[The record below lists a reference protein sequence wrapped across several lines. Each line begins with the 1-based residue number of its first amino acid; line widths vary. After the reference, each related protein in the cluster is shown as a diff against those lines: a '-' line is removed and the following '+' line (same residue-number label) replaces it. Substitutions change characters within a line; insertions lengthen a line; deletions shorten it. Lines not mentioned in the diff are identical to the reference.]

1 MAFENRSSIE
11 SQLSM
16 LNMLRRVAIILFVIG
31 FLFTLV
37 GIGVEFSQLSTVD
50 DTVTSVFLVTLLFV
64 GIGFALSGI
73 FFVLV
78 IIVRTLKIAPSLL
91 KEFLSS

>member
-1 MAFENRSSIE
+1 MAFDNRSSIE
-11 SQLSM
+11 SQL
-16 LNMLRRVAIILFVIG
+16 NMLKMLRMVAIILFIIG
-31 FLFTLV
+31 FLFTLA

-78 IIVRTLKIAPSLL
+78 IIVRTLKLAPSLL
-91 KEFLSS
+91 KEFRSS